1 MLQLRPGTARKINFL
16 KKKERN
22 VLWATQPFRRA
33 GPVNF
38 SLGFVDLSRIRE
50 WQPTLIFLPGK
61 SHGQRRLVG
70 YSPWGRKRVEYV

>member
-1 MLQLRPGTARKINFL
+1 MLQLRPGTARKIIFL
-16 KKKERN
+16 KKKERKKCT
-22 VLWATQPFRRA
+22 TQPFRRA

-50 WQPTLIFLPGK
+50 WQPTPILLHGK

-70 YSPWGRKRVEYV
+70 YTGSQKSRIRLSG